1 MVLPAKVGAS
11 SSTRDINMKVNN
23 LLSGMIIGSLALA
36 VAGCGSEHKTNND
49 LFPEPFDYQALL
61 NAAAEG
67 EIPGVVL
74 YIESPQFYFYG
85 AAGMADLN
93 DKTPMPIDARIP
105 NGSAGKKLTA
115 LLAAMLVEQQ
125 KLNLT

>member
-1 MVLPAKVGAS
+1 MELPVKVGAS

-23 LLSGMIIGSLALA
+23 LLSGMIIGSFALA
-36 VAGCGSEHKTNND
+36 VAGCGTERKTNNN
-49 LFPEPFDYQALL
+49 LLPVPVKPFDYQALL
-61 NAAAEG
+61 NATTEG

-93 DKTPMPIDARIP
+93 DKTRC
-105 NGSAGKKLTA
+105 
-115 LLAAMLVEQQ
+115 Q
-125 KLNLT
+125 